1 MYLTNITNRIL
12 VNQITNT
19 MQKVPYD
26 IWTQYEAFLKAKVK
40 NVSQHENL
48 KKWFLYFWDFLAKY
62 RPPDSR
68 SEQVRLFIEKLQNKG
83 QTQVQQKQAAHAV
96 SLYFQMHDAETKT
109 ATTSTASYYPAAKK
123 GDPLPVPE
131 AATTP
136 STPEN
141 HNSPY
146 PPLIL
151 RGGGEAGGVT
161 IKEKYSGFSK
171 NGQDSH
177 YSEWRCLEKSGSP
190 AWDKVISDLS
200 NEIKTRH
207 YSRKTLKAYADWIR
221 KFQGFLNDKL
231 PEELS
236 ETDVKAYLTYLAVKC
251 KVAASTQNQAF
262 NSLLFMFRHILKKDF
277 GDHKDVPRAKKS
289 KYIPVVLSRREID
302 VVFKHLSYPYDLVV
316 KLLYGCGLRLFE
328 CLKLRVQ
335 NFNFDEGILSIQD
348 GKGKKSR
355 TVPIPQ
361 TITPELLDQLE
372 TVRKLHDTDLKAG
385 YSGAFL
391 DDLLEKKYPKAAKD
405 FIWQWFFPQQSLT
418 PVPAKKELR
427 RYHLHESNVQE
438 ALYEAVR
445 RARLTKRVTAHTF
458 RHSFAT
464 HLLQANY
471 DIRTIQTLLG
481 HSDVRTTMIY
491 THCIPSRTL
500 KEAKSPLDF

>member
-1 MYLTNITNRIL
+1 
-12 VNQITNT
+12 

-26 IWTQYEAFLKAKVK
+26 IWTKYSAFLKAKVK
-40 NVSQHENL
+40 DVSHHENL
-48 KKWFLYFWDFLAKY
+48 KKWFLYFWDFRTKY
-62 RPPDSR
+62 HPLDSR
-68 SEQVRLFIEKLQNKG
+68 SEQVRLFIEKLQHKG
-83 QTQVQQKQAAHAV
+83 QSKVQQKQAAHAV
-96 SLYFQMHDAETKT
+96 SLYFQMHDAETKA
-109 ATTSTASYYPAAKK
+109 ATPSTASHYPLDGK
-123 GDPLPVPE
+123 GSPREKVSDS
-131 AATTP
+131 A
-136 STPEN
+136 STPI
-141 HNSPY
+141 SPHFQDAQQ
-146 PPLIL
+146 PHAITGNGLAFL
-151 RGGGEAGGVT
+151 RQS
-161 IKEKYSGFSK
+161 SGSR
-171 NGQDSH
+171 

-221 KFQGFLNDKL
+221 KFQGFLHDKL
-231 PEELS
+231 PDELS

-262 NSLLFMFRHILKKDF
+262 NSLLFLYRHILKKDF
-277 GDHKDVPRAKKS
+277 GDHKDIPRAKKS

-302 VVFKHLSYPYDLVV
+302 TVLKHLSYPYDLVV

-335 NFNFDEGILSIQD
+335 NFNFDEGMLSIQD

-361 TITPELLDQLE
+361 TITPELLEQLE
-372 TVRKLHDTDLKAG
+372 AVKKLHDEDLAAG
-385 YSGAFL
+385 YTGVFL
-391 DDLLEKKYPKAAKD
+391 DDLLEKKYPSAAKD
-405 FIWQWFFPQQSLT
+405 FIWQWFFPQKTLT
-418 PVPAKKELR
+418 PVPEARDLR
-427 RYHLHESNVQE
+427 RYHLHETHVQE
-438 ALYEAVR
+438 ALYEAVH
-445 RARLTKRVTAHTF
+445 RAKLTKRVSSHTF

-491 THCIPSRTL
+491 THCVPSRTV